1 MTPEKI
7 EKANKH
13 LLPLG
18 IQLGN
23 CKFVKR
29 GLKLGDLKGNLFN
42 ITLRYTLKSLLIYK
56 YRFNKL
62 LKFK

>member
-13 LLPLG
+13 LLPQG

-23 CKFVKR
+23 FKFVKK

-42 ITLRYTLKSLLIYK
+42 ITLR
-56 YRFNKL
+56 
-62 LKFK
+62 